1 MKGFTLEFALE
12 RVIDLERNEDVRV
25 NRMMIENYVK
35 SLRKGLDKNKDSFLK
50 INGIS
55 EEQLQK
61 QHAAKRLEGGISA
74 KKLRQFEVKGY
85 EQMIGRMLD
94 IPVNSPAALE
104 NGDQMTTAIDLIKQQ
119 LNKSSVPNLKQIGH
133 EPQQH
138 RRMYANMIEAQA
150 AHFNQLKQII

>member
-25 NRMMIENYVK
+25 NRMMIENYIK

-85 EQMIGRMLD
+85 E
-94 IPVNSPAALE
+94 
-104 NGDQMTTAIDLIKQQ
+104 
-119 LNKSSVPNLKQIGH
+119 
-133 EPQQH
+133 
-138 RRMYANMIEAQA
+138 
-150 AHFNQLKQII
+150 